1 MTKLKFNE
9 ISMMIDLTIEDYDI
23 YNPIILAEKIKE
35 DFGEEISILTIEN
48 YLSLLEPDRY
58 KIEMQNNAYHYYY

>member
-9 ISMMIDLTIEDYDI
+9 ISMMIDLTIDDYDI
-23 YNPIILAEKIKE
+23 YNPIIIAEKIKE
-35 DFGEEISILTIEN
+35 DFDEEISIPTIDN

-58 KIEMQNNAYHYYY
+58 KIEMENNAYHYYY